1 MFWPKNKSFDR
12 NWPDNNH
19 FEILFITFK
28 YSKCQFVVKN
38 DILTGHSRSYCGYV
52 YAMAVFKDD
61 KLNIAEWGALQCV
74 KWKDYRNLR
83 IFDCIKSRHFLIDFF
98 TNNQIKWDLW
108 DSVVCLNQW
117 AEVSSNVKIGET
129 VLVHFFIRYKSDL
142 RYAVYHTSQRKNGR
156 TMGPRYRK
164 GRFKHIYSYEW
175 QLTKDI
181 VILCIHHILDLI
193 QWDSNCMSH
202 AT

>member
-1 MFWPKNKSFDR
+1 MCEMKGLQKSSHIR
-12 NWPDNNH
+12 LYQ
-19 FEILFITFK
+19 ISTF
-28 YSKCQFVVKN
+28 
-38 DILTGHSRSYCGYV
+38 SY
-52 YAMAVFKDD
+52 
-61 KLNIAEWGALQCV
+61 
-74 KWKDYRNLR
+74 R
-83 IFDCIKSRHFLIDFF
+83 FF

-117 AEVSSNVKIGET
+117 AGVSSNVKIGET
-129 VLVHFFIRYKSDL
+129 VLVHFFIRDKSDL

-181 VILCIHHILDLI
+181 VILCIHHILDSI
-193 QWDSNCMSH
+193 QWDSNCMSLAWLMQH
-202 AT
+202 KLWAVEHDLKRGKRTRLAKKVMNDASKLDFHVTLLKRVSRKDTKSHYQPIVWVFRPEIHLVNK